1 MILDVIAELADG
13 WNYWDL
19 DKKEI
24 VARENYLFA
33 KCVEAGRSQ
42 TNLVESW
49 AGKVDATGQRSS
61 KLTLVEDI
69 QGQLLSKTSEHVDY
83 FIASFGCGSDR
94 KAYEAFA
101 EAVKSIA

>member
-1 MILDVIAELADG
+1 MILDIIAELGDG
-13 WNYWDL
+13 WNYWGL
-19 DKKEI
+19 GKKEI
-24 VARENYLFA
+24 VAREKYLFA

-49 AGKVDATGQRSS
+49 AGKVDTTGQRSS
-61 KLTLVEDI
+61 NLTLAEDI
-69 QGQLLSKTSEHVDY
+69 QRQLLSKTTEHVNY
-83 FIASFGCGSDR
+83 FIASFGRGSDR